1 MCAAKP
7 KKCWDVG
14 SKEMVSDV
22 IFFSV
27 EHTHFGT
34 DEKSPN
40 QGNSKFGFR
49 ILLKTIKIPEAE
61 AELSKN

>member
-14 SKEMVSDV
+14 SKEMLPDV
-22 IFFSV
+22 IFFFV
-27 EHTHFGT
+27 EHT

-40 QGNSKFGFR
+40 PGNSKFGCR
-49 ILLKTIKIPEAE
+49 IKLWKTIKIPEAE
-61 AELSKN
+61 AELTKT